1 MNSFQ
6 EAQQDAAKK
15 NVAISQFLAANP
27 ETMHYVLG
35 YGSALSMQQAQAVFG
50 QLVFVPYENTTYPK
64 GAVPYN
70 PSVEP
75 PRFAVLL
82 IPQDMLTAWEGGTV
96 EQKKEAAQVALT
108 NLPDKNINYLETLLT
123 EFETIFV

>member
-6 EAQQDAAKK
+6 EAQQDANKK
-15 NVAISQFLAANP
+15 NAAISQLLAANP
-27 ETMHYVLG
+27 ETMYYVLG
-35 YGSALSMQQAQAVFG
+35 YGSALSMQQAQTAFSA
-50 QLVFVPYENTTYPK
+50 LVFVPYENTTYPK

-75 PRFAVLL
+75 PRFATLL
-82 IPQDMLTAWEGGTV
+82 IPQAMLTAWESGTV
-96 EQKKEAAQVALT
+96 EQKKQAAQVALT

>member
-6 EAQQDAAKK
+6 DAQQDAAQK
-15 NVAISQFLAANP
+15 NAVISQFVAANP
-27 ETMHYVLG
+27 NTSFAFWG
-35 YGSALSMQQAQAVFG
+35 YGSPIAMQQGQTAFG

-82 IPQDMLTAWEGGTV
+82 IPQTMLTVWESGTI
-96 EQKKEAAQVALT
+96 EQKKQAAQSALT
-108 NLPDKNINYLETLLT
+108 NLPNKNINYLETLLT
-123 EFETIFV
+123 EFEAIFI